1 MIKKNISNFKNV
13 DLLSNFF
20 KVMGDT
26 TRLQLLITLQN
37 GELCVSELSKIL
49 DMTLSAISHQLK
61 ILKMAHLVKSRK
73 EGKAVYYS
81 LDDDHIYEVL
91 EKSIEH
97 IEEK

>member
-1 MIKKNISNFKNV
+1 MSKKHELTFEDIT
-13 DLLSNFF
+13 LLSDFY

-37 GELCVSELSKIL
+37 TELCVSDLSKSL
-49 DMTLSAISHQLK
+49 NMTLSAISHQLK

-73 EGKAVYYS
+73 EGKVVYYS
-81 LDDDHIYEVL
+81 LDDDHIHDVL

-97 IEEK
+97 IKEN